1 MENTGNLQTTV
12 ADMRET
18 VVAMWELM
26 MDDNWRGVGVDF
38 NRQHIDQFESI
49 VKDQLA
55 DVLTELRSHL
65 EN

>member
-1 MENTGNLQTTV
+1 MENTGNLQATV

-18 VVAMWELM
+18 LVAMWELM

-55 DVLTELRSHL
+55 DVLTELRSYL
-65 EN
+65 ES

>member
-1 MENTGNLQTTV
+1 MENTGNLQATV

-18 VVAMWELM
+18 LVAMWELM